1 MSSSMNTTMNTTM
14 ERESY
19 SLFNDPK
26 MKASFA
32 SLPKDQQDAYK
43 RQGEHM
49 YSKDYENIGS
59 EEDKIIDAAA
69 FISEGLKS
77 GLRPSQLDTSETEIM
92 RSVFGS
98 EWFKRFYYESEQ
110 D

>member
-1 MSSSMNTTMNTTM
+1 MSSMNTNM

-19 SLFNDPK
+19 SLFNDQK
-26 MKASFA
+26 MKSAFA
-32 SLPKDQQDAYK
+32 SLSPEQQDTYK

-59 EEDKIIDAAA
+59 EEDKMIEAAA

-77 GLRPSQLDTSETEIM
+77 GLRPSQLEANETEIM

-98 EWFKRFYYESEQ
+98 NWFKRYNYESEQ